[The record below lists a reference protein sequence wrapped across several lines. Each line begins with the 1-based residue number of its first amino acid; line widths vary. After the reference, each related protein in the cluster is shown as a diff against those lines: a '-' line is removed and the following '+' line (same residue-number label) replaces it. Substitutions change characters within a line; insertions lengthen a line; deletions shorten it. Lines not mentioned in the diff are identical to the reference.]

1 MAGVELGYKFKGK
14 ESGLSMVPF
23 VDLQTRNAFL
33 DTEYSRT
40 LLGYEKGNLDQA
52 LADTVKACLPKSS

>member
-1 MAGVELGYKFKGK
+1 
-14 ESGLSMVPF
+14 MVPF

-40 LLGYEKGNLDQA
+40 LLGYEKGNLDQV